1 MSFSLRT
8 SAIPRTTEIHAS
20 GNSSGIAL
28 SAKSISRHASPWFLS
43 DLALRKR
50 SVKSMF
56 EIHKSHER
64 CGGIEL
70 VAFEHTTSLMPKN
83 AAKQCMDMETQSEM

>member
-1 MSFSLRT
+1 
-8 SAIPRTTEIHAS
+8 
-20 GNSSGIAL
+20 
-28 SAKSISRHASPWFLS
+28 
-43 DLALRKR
+43 
-50 SVKSMF
+50 MF